1 MRQFETAFKTK
12 FLRSPSSHVTERRP
26 SGRLAMDIT
35 GLRRAMLIRIWG
47 MDMGPG
53 LGFQRKP
60 MPEPSSSRL
69 GLGLFRRRAS
79 WGDETHA
86 VLVIWV
92 SGEGGGGGQATDT
105 CDMSPGASSEA

>member
-60 MPEPSSSRL
+60 IPEPSSSRL

-79 WGDETHA
+79 LGDDTHA

-92 SGEGGGGGQATDT
+92 SEGGGQATDT
-105 CDMSPGASSEA
+105 CDMSSGASSEA